1 MNVYIK
7 KKKIFS
13 FVTRMNLGGIVLSE
27 INQIE
32 KDKYY
37 MTLVICWLKKQFHRY
52 REQIGGCQR
61 YEVGSKDSNF
71 QLENK

>member
-1 MNVYIK
+1 MNVYTKKRRKKMNVYIK

-27 INQIE
+27 INQME

-37 MTLVICWLKKQFHRY
+37 MTLVIC
-52 REQIGGCQR
+52 
-61 YEVGSKDSNF
+61 
-71 QLENK
+71 